1 MCQELGHTFG
11 LTHTSENGSSQ
22 NTCMDYF
29 SNTGANATST
39 LSTRP
44 NQHDYDMLV
53 SIYAHLDTTTT
64 IAAAALIGSS
74 AAEVTDDPNSWGRL
88 TSQSPNGRS
97 TTYER
102 EHFDGSKTATH
113 AFGLKKPRKIAAVV
127 TTVIMMYN
135 N

>member
-1 MCQELGHTFG
+1 MSQELGHTFG

-113 AFGLKKPRKIAAVV
+113 VFWTEEAAENCRGCDHRYHDVQ
-127 TTVIMMYN
+127 
-135 N
+135 